1 MDSVTQLVL
10 GAAVGEATLGRRVG
24 RRALLWG
31 AVCGTLPDL
40 DVFIPF
46 GDPVRDFTFH
56 RGFSHS
62 LFVLAALTP
71 LVVWLILKLHPRT
84 RGERRGWFVLVFLAF
99 ATHVLLDC
107 FTVYGTQIFWPL
119 PVAPVGW
126 STIFIIDPLYTI
138 PLLVGVI
145 AALIAGRSAAWGW
158 RLNGVGLTL
167 ASLYLSWSVGAKLHV
182 EAVAHDSL
190 QRQGLRYER
199 LLATPAPFNTLL
211 WRVVAMDGEGYYEGF
226 YSLLDERRELA
237 VTRYPSAPGLLEGIE
252 DAWAVRRL
260 QWFTRGFYAV
270 GREERAVTLT
280 DLRMGLEPDYVF
292 RFKIAE
298 IGNPHAVATVPERLT
313 GPRNLERLRWV
324 WERIWT
330 TPTET
335 AQSLSCCP
343 DAQKILPAVAPDP
356 SHSVSPDSLLTAR

>member
-1 MDSVTQLVL
+1 M
-10 GAAVGEATLGRRVG
+10 
-24 RRALLWG
+24 
-31 AVCGTLPDL
+31 
-40 DVFIPF
+40 
-46 GDPVRDFTFH
+46 
-56 RGFSHS
+56 
-62 LFVLAALTP
+62 
-71 LVVWLILKLHPRT
+71 
-84 RGERRGWFVLVFLAF
+84 
-99 ATHVLLDC
+99 LLDC

-126 STIFIIDPLYTI
+126 STIFIIDPLYTV

-158 RLNGVGLTL
+158 RLNAVGLTL

-199 LLATPAPFNTLL
+199 LLTTPAPFNTLL

-270 GREERAVTLT
+270 GRKGGPSCSPICGWGWNRTTCSASKSPRSVTRTPL
-280 DLRMGLEPDYVF
+280 P
-292 RFKIAE
+292 
-298 IGNPHAVATVPERLT
+298 PC
-313 GPRNLERLRWV
+313 RN
-324 WERIWT
+324 
-330 TPTET
+330 
-335 AQSLSCCP
+335 
-343 DAQKILPAVAPDP
+343 
-356 SHSVSPDSLLTAR
+356 VSPAPESGTAALGVGADLDHARRNRAILELLSGRPKDLARPYTESIPFGFARFTAHRPIAVPTIATRLPS